1 MYTDLGAA
9 LDRAK
14 ERCQR
19 ETAAN
24 DEYLEEL
31 LVMSA
36 GVVPSLTGAGVRHY
50 RPFWVAARFIAQ
62 DPDIRDISEA
72 SGEAKFTLAQPR
84 IDELMASQAAYDAAY
99 GLIVPPGMQA
109 VIDSDHDG
117 IAANARRY
125 VAGTSSIP
133 TTAVF

>member
-19 ETAAN
+19 ETTAN

-36 GVVPSLTGAGVRHY
+36 GTVNGATHY

-109 VIDSDHDG
+109 IIDSDHDG

>member
-1 MYTDLGAA
+1 MYLTLDSA

-19 ETAAN
+19 EDSAN

-36 GVVPSLTGAGVRHY
+36 GQVGGITHY

-84 IDELMASQAAYDAAY
+84 IDELMASQAAYDLAY
-99 GLIVPPGMQA
+99 ELTVPSGMQA
-109 VIDSDHDG
+109 SIDSNHDG
-117 IAANARRY
+117 IAANAYRC
-125 VAGTSSIP
+125 VASTSSMP